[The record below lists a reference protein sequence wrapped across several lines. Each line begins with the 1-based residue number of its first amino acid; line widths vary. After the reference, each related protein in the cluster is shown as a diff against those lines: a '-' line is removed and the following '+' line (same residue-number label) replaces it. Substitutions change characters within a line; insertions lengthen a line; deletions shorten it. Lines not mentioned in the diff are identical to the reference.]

1 MIDLIELK
9 RKIDER
15 WAKETPESLNAWLD
29 KERSKDSKVTE
40 REIDP
45 AYEIVAKR
53 DDDVLPRGDGL

>member
-1 MIDLIELK
+1 MIDLVELK
-9 RKIDER
+9 RRIDER

-45 AYEIVAKR
+45 AYEIVTKR
-53 DDDVLPRGDGL
+53 NDDELPRGDGL